1 MSTSQEREQ
10 AGGQA
15 AAAGDELSALQAKHK
30 ELSAAHDALRARQE
44 EGEAERS
51 QLQATNDEMR
61 QHIRATAEHD
71 GESTAAWQRLRS
83 GLRCSRRW
91 CCVLL
96 QPPRNASTRPSAPR
110 TVRPHPPQILIN
122 AVWNRTVVIVTTR
135 VGTAAALTD
144 RIATL
149 EAALQQEQRAL
160 AALKADHEAAV
171 EKHRGELAAAGD
183 AQQEAVEG
191 KLTLLCFGLRLP
203 EDLSMSDRDGR
214 G

>member
-1 MSTSQEREQ
+1 MAQEQEQ
-10 AGGQA
+10 AGGKA

-91 CCVLL
+91 CCVCCSRVPTRARSPQL
-96 QPPRNASTRPSAPR
+96 QERCDPTR
-110 TVRPHPPQILIN
+110 
-122 AVWNRTVVIVTTR
+122 R
-135 VGTAAALTD
+135 VPG
-144 RIATL
+144 
-149 EAALQQEQRAL
+149 
-160 AALKADHEAAV
+160 
-171 EKHRGELAAAGD
+171 
-183 AQQEAVEG
+183 
-191 KLTLLCFGLRLP
+191 
-203 EDLSMSDRDGR
+203 
-214 G
+214 